1 MILYWLLTVT
11 VLWVYEIDYG
21 FSHWWFKY
29 CGVFYSVVGHIMFI
43 FILFDTVLFFR
54 LSETLDRFSKKLE
67 SVYTASGGK
76 KINLITHSMGGLLV
90 KCFISLHSDVSAC
103 SCILD
108 LSFWFAMFNV
118 LHSFAGFK
126 TIAPFLNSVVF
137 LLLVFEKYVKY
148 WIAIVVPF

>member
-1 MILYWLLTVT
+1 
-11 VLWVYEIDYG
+11 
-21 FSHWWFKY
+21 
-29 CGVFYSVVGHIMFI
+29 MFI

-108 LSFWFAMFNV
+108 LSF
-118 LHSFAGFK
+118 
-126 TIAPFLNSVVF
+126 
-137 LLLVFEKYVKY
+137 
-148 WIAIVVPF
+148 